1 MSGRMRGACILLVSG
16 SGHGWTGVRYRKHK
30 DGKEKRAEGMTKEVK
45 QELTLRI
52 TQANKTQLITILYE
66 MVLLYLDEAA
76 DALAA
81 DDKAEF
87 KGVIRK
93 LRGCMNELT
102 ASLNLE
108 YELAQNLL
116 QLYLYVNR
124 ELVQASSH
132 FEKENLEHI
141 RKVIMELHQAYQK
154 IEGQDRS
161 GPVMGNT
168 QTVYAGLTYGRN
180 TLTENIADPTTNRG
194 FCV

>member
-1 MSGRMRGACILLVSG
+1 
-16 SGHGWTGVRYRKHK
+16 
-30 DGKEKRAEGMTKEVK
+30 MTRELK
-45 QELTLRI
+45 QEFTLRI

-66 MVLLYLDEAA
+66 MVLLYIDEAEE
-76 DALAA
+76 ALE
-81 DDKAEF
+81 AENKTEF
-87 KGVIRK
+87 RSAIRK
-93 LRGCMNELT
+93 IRGCMNELT
-102 ASLNLE
+102 DSLHLE

-132 FEKENLEHI
+132 FAKENLEHV
-141 RKVIMELHQAYQK
+141 RMVIGELQKAYQK
-154 IEGQDRS
+154 IEDQDRS

-180 TLTENIADPTTNRG
+180 TLTENITDPSANRG